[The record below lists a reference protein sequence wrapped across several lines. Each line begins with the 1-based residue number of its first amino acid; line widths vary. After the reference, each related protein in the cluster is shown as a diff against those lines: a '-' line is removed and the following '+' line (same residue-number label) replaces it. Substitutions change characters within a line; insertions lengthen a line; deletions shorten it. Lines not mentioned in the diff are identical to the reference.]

1 MVIVTAGHG
10 HLLGLWRL
18 RLWFVYTVLCLCV
31 RDLVDSFI
39 SKYIPFSTP
48 LHPLSPKATKLG
60 YIVGGIVA
68 FIIFFKVR
76 TLKVIILGGKL
87 YDR

>member
-31 RDLVDSFI
+31 RDLVDSDNRWLGDDDTPTSRI
-39 SKYIPFSTP
+39 DQGVGSTQINGQIAGKY
-48 LHPLSPKATKLG
+48 AE
-60 YIVGGIVA
+60 Y
-68 FIIFFKVR
+68 
-76 TLKVIILGGKL
+76 
-87 YDR
+87 